1 LANSTLLTATVLR
14 LPNGRDLAF
23 GEFGDPHGLP
33 VFAFHG
39 TPGSRLQIKP
49 PPNTPLPPG
58 YRVIAPDRPGYG
70 HSTFDPNRR
79 LVDWPN
85 DVAAIADYLRID
97 RFGVMGISGGGPHVL
112 ACAHALAPR
121 LLGVACVSGV
131 GPLYD
136 PAAMD
141 GMLRLNR
148 WLTRMSQRGG
158 FLLRMLMQMQL
169 SAMHRNPA
177 RVLDAM
183 SRQLPPYDQAV
194 VADPEFRAMMMDD
207 LRSTPASAGL
217 AAAQD
222 FKLFGSDWGF
232 AFEDIRGPVHFFQG
246 DVDRNVPVQH
256 AQMMAAKVPGAIL
269 HRYPGEG
276 HFMVFKRLEE
286 ILTTAFGS

>member
-1 LANSTLLTATVLR
+1 VLR
-14 LPNGRDLAF
+14 LPSGRDLAF
-23 GEFGDPHGLP
+23 GEFGDPGGLP

-79 LVDWPN
+79 LTDWPN
-85 DVAAIADYLRID
+85 DVAAIADYLGLD

-112 ACAHALAPR
+112 ACAHALGPR

-148 WLTRMSQRGG
+148 WLARLSKRGG
-158 FLLRMLMQMQL
+158 FLLRMLMRVQL

-194 VADPEFRAMMMDD
+194 VADPEFRTMMMDD

-222 FKLFGSDWGF
+222 FKLLGSDWGF
-232 AFEDIRGPVHFFQG
+232 AFEDIPGPVHFFQG

-256 AQMMAAKVPGAIL
+256 AQLMAAKVPGAIL

-276 HFMVFKRLEE
+276 HFMVFKRLAE
-286 ILTTAFGS
+286 ILTTVFGT